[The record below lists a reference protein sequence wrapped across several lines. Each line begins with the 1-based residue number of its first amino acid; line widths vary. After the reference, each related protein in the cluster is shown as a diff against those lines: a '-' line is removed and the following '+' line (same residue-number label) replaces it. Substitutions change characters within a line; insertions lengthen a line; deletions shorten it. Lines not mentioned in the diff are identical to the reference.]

1 MKLNNYL
8 IAGIY
13 SVLTITSA
21 SAQNIHSFNN
31 QADVFLSKYVSEGMV
46 DYKSISQNLSEIATL
61 YTAIGSMNVSTAS
74 EVEKKAFYINAYN
87 LIVIY
92 QVAKYYPLSSP
103 LDQSGFFDKVK
114 HKVAGESLTL
124 NHLEIKKLLLAYK
137 DPRIHFA
144 LACAAQSCPPLAS
157 FAYDPAKLNQQLD
170 ERARRALNDK
180 DWLKV
185 KPSEN
190 KVLLSKIFDWY
201 KKDFAATGMSL
212 IAWINQYRTNK
223 IPENY
228 QVGYYEYN
236 WKLNER

>member
-1 MKLNNYL
+1 MRKFIVAGFILLGIAQVNAKDVQLFNQQADSFFKLHVANGRVDYKNISHKLSEISSLYNE
-8 IAGIY
+8 IGIMNL
-13 SVLTITSA
+13 SSA
-21 SAQNIHSFNN
+21 SA
-31 QADVFLSKYVSEGMV
+31 A
-46 DYKSISQNLSEIATL
+46 
-61 YTAIGSMNVSTAS
+61 
-74 EVEKKAFYINAYN
+74 EKKAFYINAYN

-114 HKVAGESLTL
+114 HQVAGESLTL
-124 NHLEIKKLLLAYK
+124 NHLEIKKLLLTYK

-157 FAYDPAKLNQQLD
+157 FAYEPDKLDQQLD
-170 ERARRALNDK
+170 IRAKVALNDK

-185 KPSEN
+185 NSSEN

-212 IAWINQYRTNK
+212 IEWINQYRVNK
-223 IPENY
+223 IPSSYN
-228 QVGYYEYN
+228 VGYYEYN
-236 WKLNER
+236 WALNER